1 MKYRHEPCLL
11 AAVLYYLQAR
21 PGGTY
26 VDATIGAAGHAGEIA
41 QVIGPTGKLVGIDED
56 LVALGIAAKNLAR
69 IQQTRVHL
77 IHNNFRNIE
86 EILKGLGLKLVD
98 GFLFDLGLSSGQIE
112 DPQRGFSYQW
122 DGPLDMRF
130 NPDHRLTAGDIV
142 ARYSRKDLASII
154 KKYGEERWA
163 DRIAFFIVKEREK
176 NPITTTQQL
185 VAIIKKA
192 IPASQRRSGG
202 HPAKRTFQALRIEV
216 NQELIAL
223 KQGLISAV
231 NCLKPRGRIVVIS
244 YHSLEDRIVK
254 RTFKELASGCVCPP
268 SLPECRCGKTPILS
282 ILTKRVVR
290 PSREEIERNPRAK
303 SARLRAAQ
311 KVA

>member
-11 AAVLYYLQAR
+11 AAVLHYLQAR

-77 IHNNFRNIE
+77 IHNNFRNVE

-130 NPDHRLTAGDIV
+130 NPDRGPTAGDIV

-185 VAIIKKA
+185 VGTIKKA

-254 RTFKELASGCVCPP
+254 RTFKELATGCVCPP
-268 SLPECRCGKTPILS
+268 SLPECRCGKIPILS